1 MLKVGF
7 IFLLLFLFS
16 CSQGNRTSSN
26 TPTFFYVGSNKI
38 EDNIDILEQP
48 VKIDEQL
55 ILYSN
60 SQQAHSNSLYMALA
74 SKNFHANQYS
84 ISKLT
89 DYNFSGTLLI
99 FLLTDPNDADID
111 IFNLFLEN
119 NLSRVSILIA
129 DSSASRLF
137 FRKIANPFIIS
148 DSLVSK
154 VGVNEVKITN
164 GLNLIGLPIVLV
176 KAATATR
183 FSEMLSASLQN
194 PSDYV
199 ISLDDST
206 LLSICN
212 NVIKVYGK
220 GQMFMVKHP
229 EASTKVDN
237 GLFGGENLQISV
249 YLPGDS
255 VIIK

>member
-1 MLKVGF
+1 
-7 IFLLLFLFS
+7 
-16 CSQGNRTSSN
+16 
-26 TPTFFYVGSNKI
+26 
-38 EDNIDILEQP
+38 
-48 VKIDEQL
+48 
-55 ILYSN
+55 
-60 SQQAHSNSLYMALA
+60 MALA
-74 SKNFHANQYS
+74 SKNIHANQCS
-84 ISKLT
+84 ISKLS

-99 FLLTDPNDADID
+99 FLLTDPNGVDID
-111 IFNLFLEN
+111 KINHFFEN
-119 NLSRVSILIA
+119 NSCKVSIVIA

-154 VGVNEVKITN
+154 VGVNEVKISN
-164 GLNLIGLPIVLV
+164 GLNLIGLPIVL
-176 KAATATR
+176 ANTATATR
-183 FSEMLSASLQN
+183 FSEMISASLQN

-199 ISLDDST
+199 ISVDDST
-206 LLSICN
+206 SLSICK

-249 YLPGDS
+249 FLPGDS
-255 VIIK
+255 VLIK